1 MGERQ
6 IDLSYLWLEIS
17 VAHTLLMT
25 VTNSLEKLLEKVLG
39 RVFPGT
45 VVDFDAVKKFA
56 TVGEFHNKEDG
67 ALGLLCELEDAIQT
81 DDIGVRAYLPHVFDF
96 AENASAAANKVGIL
110 LRHRGHIHA
119 CSSGTL
125 DNLDS
130 SVTLAI
136 LILTYADWIGTVN
149 VNALAQR

>member
-1 MGERQ
+1 M
-6 IDLSYLWLEIS
+6 
-17 VAHTLLMT
+17 AHALLVT

-81 DDIGVRAYLPHVFDF
+81 DDIGVRANLPHIFDF
-96 AENASAAANKVGIL
+96 AENASAAANKVGVL
-110 LRHRGHIHA
+110 LGNRGHVHE
-119 CSSGTL
+119 CTTWTR

-130 SVTLAI
+130 GVTVAVLVFPYSSRVGAI
-136 LILTYADWIGTVN
+136 YI
-149 VNALAQR
+149 NALTQ